1 MVDLGMEK
9 AAFKALSS
17 LALDGSLVWR
27 FSVSRICGVWRRP
40 RFVEQ
45 ELFMLQL
52 SYVDLFG
59 RHQFSVPL
67 TADEVISTP
76 LLIRS
81 WPEGFQVRILFR
93 RSSLANPSYMP
104 SICFRHQQHRSRWC
118 SMRRSSFRWAWFCSG
133 VESLRAWV
141 CHSSY

>member
-67 TADEVISTP
+67 TADEVICSH
-76 LLIRS
+76 S
-81 WPEGFQVRILFR
+81 FADQVMARRFPGAHSVPQVIL
-93 RSSLANPSYMP
+93 
-104 SICFRHQQHRSRWC
+104 
-118 SMRRSSFRWAWFCSG
+118 G
-133 VESLRAWV
+133 
-141 CHSSY
+141 